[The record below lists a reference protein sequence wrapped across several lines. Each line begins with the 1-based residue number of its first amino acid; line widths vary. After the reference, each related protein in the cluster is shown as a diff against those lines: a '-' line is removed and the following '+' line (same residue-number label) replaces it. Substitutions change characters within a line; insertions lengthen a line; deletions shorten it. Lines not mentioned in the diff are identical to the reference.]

1 MATWKRLHD
10 IAKCELEI
18 DLDTI
23 EFMQGNGKGT
33 EIHFNTGK
41 TLSVRES
48 PEVVCKQ
55 SRQLGPRASGAR

>member
-1 MATWKRLHD
+1 MAKWKQLHD

-23 EFMQGNGKGT
+23 EYMQRNGKGT

-48 PEVVCKQ
+48 LKDIPKPQRQ
-55 SRQLGPRASGAR
+55 SSSASRAR